1 MGEYNEAWL
10 DGIDERLRKIRVAED
25 ANNNDTA
32 FVLKGLRKK
41 VKATGVRTT
50 FWTHRQG
57 ICCVSHG
64 RLKMSVAFVF

>member
-25 ANNNDTA
+25 ANNNNTA

-50 FWTHRQG
+50 F
-57 ICCVSHG
+57 
-64 RLKMSVAFVF
+64 